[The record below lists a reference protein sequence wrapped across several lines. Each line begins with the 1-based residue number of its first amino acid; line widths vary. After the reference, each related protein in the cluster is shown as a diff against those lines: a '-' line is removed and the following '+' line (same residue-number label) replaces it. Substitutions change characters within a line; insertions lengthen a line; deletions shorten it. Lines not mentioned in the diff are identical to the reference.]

1 MKPHLLLPWI
11 TLAFACCSLS
21 VRAEIIGVEQFDYPD
36 GAIAGKN
43 GGTFWN
49 WRNRTPAART
59 AGTSDWDNVENT
71 PSIASGRLVMGG
83 SGQNAVIREYNGPG
97 EGASVDIDRDDGLG
111 AINNFVGGISFQE
124 KKVYYR
130 VTVRTGATLPD
141 YFGLSSHDFSTEKL
155 FFGKRGGSSTFGLE
169 SVGGSGTN
177 GTRTI
182 DPNTTYTLVV
192 RIDYVA
198 GTIALFVD
206 PSLNVDETSQFSISR
221 TFDTSFWSTAVR
233 LSAGGGG
240 DPVQWDDLV
249 VATTWEDLGTVVT
262 TTEDHDD
269 GSLDPFAG
277 SSEGISLREA
287 VKYSP
292 TGSLITFDSES
303 SGQTITLTHPDGDMA
318 INRTLTIDATTLP
331 GGITLNGNNTHRH
344 FFVNSGISLTL
355 RGLTL
360 TGGNGAGPGS
370 NNGSGGA
377 INNNSGT
384 LRLAQCTFHGNSA
397 NFGGAILNLVGSIT
411 LTRCTFS
418 ANFANFAGAIANAS
432 TGELTLDQCTLSGN
446 SAANKGG
453 AISNGG
459 ALTLT
464 NSIVAGNT
472 LTGPDSS
479 ADVSNL
485 GTVTRFGAN
494 LVQSLV
500 NESGG
505 SDSGPAAIT
514 AAPKLS
520 PLGYFGGPVQTMHPL
535 IGSPAIDAAGS
546 TDPGGTD
553 ARGFPR
559 FEDGDT
565 ASSGKQLDIGAVEA
579 GIVLL
584 VNQATD
590 SSGSGTL
597 RTRLA
602 NAAILGEPSFRI
614 VFDPAVF
621 PASTIT
627 LNGNQLTAPAGVAL
641 FIDAS
646 NLSGPVTISGN
657 NASRVFNIPATATV
671 AMHHLTITSGRAADG
686 ADNPSGNAA
695 PGGDG
700 GGVLNEGSLSLF
712 SCGIT
717 GSRAGDG
724 GDAGGAGFPSAGSG
738 GRGGG
743 VFSSGRLRLVSCNIA
758 SNASGHG
765 GNSTVGGTFGGNGG
779 GLCGTG
785 RLDIVDC
792 RIANNAT
799 GRKGNGF
806 FAAEGGSG
814 GGVFSEAS
822 LMLTGSIVSG
832 NVTGLG
838 AIPGERNGPG
848 GGISARG
855 VVVISLS
862 TISGNVSG
870 ISGLDEGGGGLHLR
884 GETSSALIRSSTI
897 AGNQSKIGGGIYA
910 QGTLLLENVTVAGNS
925 ATNGK
930 GGGVFNSSLGTCTVL
945 SSILSGN
952 SASVEGGGIE
962 ANGVFHL
969 NFSVIGGNTAPS
981 DPDFSGTLSGSSGNN
996 LYSDPLLAPIGDY
1009 GGPTQTMRLL
1019 PGSPARGAGAA
1030 SARRTDQRGFP
1041 IVGTPDIGAYEAQIG
1056 PIADV
1061 TMIENTA
1068 PPTRNFSVG
1077 QIGTLTVASSNTALV
1092 PVANISLSGTGA
1104 SRSISAT
1111 PAATQLGSS
1120 TITLTDSL
1128 TGETQTYTVT
1138 VTLDP
1143 AFVVTN
1149 TNASGPGSL
1158 AQALINAAN
1167 AAGPNTI
1174 TFASGFAN
1182 IMFPTGEFFI
1192 TDNDPVAI
1200 DATSV
1205 VNGLS
1210 LSAPAGSR
1218 HFQVPAGKSLTLRGL
1233 TLENGDAGGDGGSIY
1248 SEGSVILE
1256 RCTLENNFSAFSGG
1270 AVALNGVASSLQA
1283 LNCTFHENAAIWQ
1296 GGAIRSLSGTVS
1308 LTQCT
1313 VVQNTAPDVGGI
1325 ALFNSSGVLNLTH
1338 CTVTGNNG
1346 GGSIGGVSTG
1356 STNHVTLINSI
1367 IAGNT
1372 NTSGSSVDI
1381 DNSSSVFTLG
1391 GANLIGSNEGVE
1403 SIFPAG
1409 PLVGTAAAPL
1419 NPDLSPLGD
1428 YGGPTATI
1436 PPNVNSP
1443 AIDQASTLSPALTT
1457 DQRGEPRPLGV
1468 RPDIGAVESSVII
1481 VTTPVDELDPVGV
1494 IGNGISLREAVR
1506 DIPAGGTIGFD
1517 RAVFASPP
1525 TLTKRSIT
1533 LTKGPLNPQRECTLN
1548 GSINPGGITVIYEP
1562 EIIQQPQHAS
1572 VAAGDAVSFSTTVTA
1587 LSGGL
1592 ASEWFKNGVG
1602 TGTTTP
1608 VLNIPSAQEADE
1620 GVYFQQITEAAA
1632 ATIYTQDV
1640 VLGFFITTSQP
1651 ASLTVD
1657 GALVSILRSPSGY
1670 SIDLGRSHTLS
1681 VIAVGPAPLTYQWFK
1696 AGRAIARA
1704 TKSSYVIPKA
1714 ALSHAGAYTCVVKS
1728 GNTSPGVTSTTAE
1741 ISVVDTREKRVSLK
1755 AGSKFTSTVI
1765 AAGNGLSYQ
1774 WNRVGSGD
1782 TTKTLTI
1789 NSVSVA
1795 DAGRV
1800 YCDVNAPSVYL
1811 LQGGIVQ
1818 LFVSNAAPALV
1829 TPLTLPPAYIGQ
1841 NYFYQLPVVNTA
1853 GAPAVSFSV
1862 SGSLPNGITFNKTTG
1877 VLSGRPTVTKS
1888 AGYAL
1893 SFKAINAS
1901 GSSPA
1906 ATATLQVIAVP
1917 STILGSFSG
1926 PLGRSALNGNLG
1938 GRFDLTVSRAG
1949 TFTGSVMFGARK
1961 RSFKSQLVLSAGLGD
1976 TILRGNITGIKLADN
1991 TPVTAYVEF
2000 FAVEQLARI
2009 MLINSNGVAL
2019 PGTGWRK
2026 TTPAVAQL
2034 FNFRLDPGIAT
2045 GAPQGYGYG
2054 SFKVATTNTL
2064 AFTGKLPDGSN
2075 LLGSTFVGPTGQVLV
2090 FQLLYGNKGSLVG
2103 QFQLTGDDLIGSVS
2117 WFKPLTT
2124 TGTVYKDGFGPL
2136 PVAADG
2142 GVYVPPT
2149 AGQLVMQASSVLDF
2163 TSGGLAP
2170 DFSQPVTIASPSATS
2185 LTNTAVPVAP
2195 VQNATKIT
2203 KFDVKKGSIT
2213 GSFTV
2218 GTRTAPWSG
2227 QLVKIG
2233 GTTQGYGYFL
2243 LPTGVPNN
2251 ATSPKLSGKVVLG
2264 AP

>member
-1 MKPHLLLPWI
+1 MKPNILLLWI
-11 TLAFACCSLS
+11 TLAFACC
-21 VRAEIIGVEQFDYPD
+21 AIPAHAIIIGVEQFDYPD
-36 GAIAGKN
+36 GAIAGQS

-59 AGTSDWDNVENT
+59 AGTSDWDNVENA

-206 PSLNVDETSQFSISR
+206 PSLNVDETSQLSISR

-233 LSAGGGG
+233 LAAGGGG

-269 GSLDPFAG
+269 GSLDPLAG
-277 SSEGISLREA
+277 SAEGISLREA

-318 INRTLTIDATTLP
+318 INRALTIDATTLP

-479 ADVSNL
+479 ADISNL

-535 IGSPAIDAAGS
+535 ICSPAIDAAGS

-559 FEDGDT
+559 FEDGDA

-627 LNGNQLTAPAGVAL
+627 LNGNHLTPPAGIAI

-646 NLSGPVTISGN
+646 NLSAPVTISGGGN
-657 NASRVFNIPATATV
+657 SRVFNIPATATV
-671 AMHHLTITSGRAADG
+671 AMHSLRIVNGRDITDFGGGGIFNNGTCSVLFSTL
-686 ADNPSGNAA
+686 SGNAA
-695 PGGDG
+695 
-700 GGVLNEGSLSLF
+700 S
-712 SCGIT
+712 
-717 GSRAGDG
+717 
-724 GDAGGAGFPSAGSG
+724 
-738 GRGGG
+738 
-743 VFSSGRLRLVSCNIA
+743 
-758 SNASGHG
+758 
-765 GNSTVGGTFGGNGG
+765 NGG
-779 GLCGTG
+779 GIYSSGTCSVLCST
-785 RLDIVDC
+785 L
-792 RIANNAT
+792 
-799 GRKGNGF
+799 
-806 FAAEGGSG
+806 
-814 GGVFSEAS
+814 
-822 LMLTGSIVSG
+822 SG
-832 NVTGLG
+832 NF
-838 AIPGERNGPG
+838 A
-848 GGISARG
+848 
-855 VVVISLS
+855 
-862 TISGNVSG
+862 
-870 ISGLDEGGGGLHLR
+870 DEGGGGILNF
-884 GETSSALIRSSTI
+884 GTCVTVSSTFSGNY
-897 AGNQSKIGGGIYA
+897 AGDGGGGIS
-910 QGTLLLENVTVAGNS
+910 NR
-925 ATNGK
+925 
-930 GGGVFNSSLGTCTVL
+930 GTCTVVSSTISANSSGTEAAGIFNFGSTVL
-945 SSILSGN
+945 RLTSSIVAGN
-952 SASVEGGGIE
+952 T
-962 ANGVFHL
+962 
-969 NFSVIGGNTAPS
+969 GGNIT
-981 DPDFSGTLSGSSGNN
+981 GTLATNTNN
-996 LYSDPLLAPIGDY
+996 LTSGDPLLAPLGDY
-1009 GGPTQTMRLL
+1009 GGRKETMRLL
-1019 PGSPARGAGAA
+1019 PGSPARDAGAA
-1030 SARRTDQRGFP
+1030 SARTTDQRGFP
-1041 IVGTPDIGAYEAQIG
+1041 IVGTADIGAYEAQIG

-1061 TMIENTA
+1061 TMVENTA

-1092 PVANISLSGTGA
+1092 PLANIVISGTGA

-1120 TITLTDSL
+1120 IITLTDSL

-1149 TNASGPGSL
+1149 TNANGPGSL
-1158 AQALINAAN
+1158 TQALINAAN

-1218 HFQVPAGKSLTLRGL
+1218 HFQVPVGKSLTLRGL

-1283 LNCTFHENAAIWQ
+1283 LNCTFHENAAIRQ

-1346 GGSIGGVSTG
+1346 GNSVGGVSTG
-1356 STNHVTLINSI
+1356 ATNEVTLINNI

-1468 RPDIGAVESSVII
+1468 RPDLGAVESSVII

-1506 DIPAGGTIGFD
+1506 DIPTDGTIGFD

-1602 TGTTTP
+1602 TGITTP

-1640 VLGFFITTSQP
+1640 ILGFFLTTSQP

-1670 SIDLGRSHTLS
+1670 TIDLGRSHTLS

-1755 AGSKFTSTVI
+1755 AGSKFTATVI

-1774 WNRVGSGD
+1774 WNRVGSVD

-1795 DAGRV
+1795 DAGLV
-1800 YCDVNAPSVYL
+1800 YCDVNAPSVHL

-1829 TPLTLPPAYIGQ
+1829 TPLNLPPAYIGQ

-1862 SGSLPNGITFNKTTG
+1862 SGTLPSGITFNKTTG
-1877 VLSGRPTVTKS
+1877 VLSGRATVTKS

-1901 GSSPA
+1901 GTSLP
-1906 ATATLQVIAVP
+1906 ATATLTVNVVP
-1917 STILGSFSG
+1917 PTAIGTFAGPMARSSFNAG
-1926 PLGRSALNGNLG
+1926 FG
-1938 GRFDLTVSRAG
+1938 GRFDLTTTAAG
-1949 TFTGSVMFGARK
+1949 TFTGSITFGSVK
-1961 RSFKSQLVLSAGLGD
+1961 RSFKSQLLLSAGAGD
-1976 TILRGNITGIKLADN
+1976 AILRGNIPGIKLANN
-1991 TPVTAYVEF
+1991 TLLTAYIEV
-2000 FAVEQLARI
+2000 FAVEQLARLT
-2009 MLINSNGVAL
+2009 LID
-2019 PGTGWRK
+2019 PTGTTELHTAWRK
-2026 TTPAVAQL
+2026 APTATLANYTL
-2034 FNFRLDPGIAT
+2034 RLDPGLVT
-2045 GAPQGYGYG
+2045 GAPHGYG
-2054 SFKVATTNTL
+2054 FTTLKATAKNSVTIS
-2064 AFTGKLPDGSN
+2064 GKLPDN
-2075 LLGSTFVGPTGQVLV
+2075 ATLTGSTFIGANGQVLI
-2090 FQLLYGNKGSLVG
+2090 FQMLYKNKGSLVG
-2103 QFQLTGDDLIGSVS
+2103 QYQLTGSDISGA
-2117 WFKPLTT
+2117 LTWNKLLT
-2124 TGTVYKDGFGPL
+2124 TGTIYKDPFGPL
-2136 PVAADG
+2136 AVVADG
-2142 GVYVPPT
+2142 GIYLPPGP
-2149 AGQLVMQASSVLDF
+2149 GQLAMPASSKLTF
-2163 TSGGLAP
+2163 SNFGLSSSSF
-2170 DFSQPVTIASPSATS
+2170 DQLVTISNPKATG
-2185 LTNTAVPVAP
+2185 LTNTAVPTPPVALS
-2195 VQNATKIT
+2195 TKIT
-2203 KFDVKKGSIT
+2203 KFDVKT
-2213 GSFTV
+2213 GIMT
-2218 GTRTAPWSG
+2218 GTFQEDTRLATWSA

-2233 GTTQGYGYFL
+2233 SNTKGYGYSL
-2243 LPTGVPNN
+2243 MDDGPPP
-2251 ATSPKLSGKVVLG
+2251 AQKLSGKVVLG
-2264 AP
+2264 PP